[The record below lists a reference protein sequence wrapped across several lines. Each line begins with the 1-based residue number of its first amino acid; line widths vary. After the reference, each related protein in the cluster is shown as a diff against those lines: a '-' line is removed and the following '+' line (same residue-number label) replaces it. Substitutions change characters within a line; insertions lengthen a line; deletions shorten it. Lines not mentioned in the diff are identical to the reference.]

1 MNRVAQKY
9 IKPGQ
14 KHKSLGA
21 AEELLCDSRLQLGD
35 PGGENEKIVA
45 RGGEFTLLPSLDCVT
60 MDIVAFFFLSVG
72 AEIWEFFNSLIEFR
86 MM

>member
-1 MNRVAQKY
+1 MK
-9 IKPGQ
+9 
-14 KHKSLGA
+14 KSW
-21 AEELLCDSRLQLGD
+21 
-35 PGGENEKIVA
+35 
-45 RGGEFTLLPSLDCVT
+45 RGGVTVHPSPSLDCVT